1 MKRLVFVAFG
11 ALFGF
16 LLSRARASDY
26 EAIRGMFLL
35 TDLHLFGVVGV
46 AVATAAVGLQVL
58 ERGALRALGGEPIR
72 LARKPYRKAVLLGGL
87 VFGAGWALSGTCP
100 GTALTQLGEG
110 KLYALATVVGI
121 LAGTWLQAWQSRGI
135 RPGLDAAAAAQR

>member
-26 EAIRGMFLL
+26 DAIRGMFLL
-35 TDLHLFGVVGV
+35 SDLHLFGVIGV
-46 AVATAAVGLQVL
+46 AVATAAVGLQFIKRSAARSL
-58 ERGALRALGGEPIR
+58 DGQPIR
-72 LARKPYRKAVLLGGL
+72 LVCKPYRKAVLAGGL
-87 VFGAGWALSGTCP
+87 IFGAGWALAGTCP

-110 KLYALATVVGI
+110 KLYAFATIAGI
-121 LAGTWLQAWQSRGI
+121 VLGTWLQEVSARTV
-135 RPGLDAAAAAQR
+135 RPRLDPVAS